1 MSLAFKW
8 SRWLFNFSGESR
20 REFYEDYASALRDK
34 MGGPERL
41 IKMAARARKRGTGW
55 APLYEHWLR
64 KMKRLSFAHALQH
77 TVPDYEVMVLTA
89 AEEDGRLEDAM
100 DYLAKSLRL
109 SAKISSA
116 YFTSLVSPVAAVVTL
131 LGFFLAYALVIAPQN
146 LEVLPLDKW
155 PALSR
160 LLYSVSQ
167 GLVDGGLLLCVA
179 VVVVGWLIA
188 WSRSHWRGRLRRVI
202 DRVPLLPWRG
212 YRERQANNLL
222 VSLAILLQS
231 NNHGPKE
238 ALERMRHFAGPWL
251 NEHLRDM
258 LARLEKAPDEPARA
272 LTGTGLFPLQ
282 MMDRIEDYAERRDF
296 TKALLILAFD
306 HGDKQVQTAE
316 RKAVLSGLLA
326 MLLVGGVIGFIVLA
340 NFEFNQAVQ
349 AYVQSF
355 R

>member
-8 SRWLFNFSGESR
+8 SRWLFNFSGDSR
-20 REFYEDYASALRDK
+20 REFYEDFASALRDN

-100 DYLAKSLRL
+100 VYLGKSLRL
-109 SAKISSA
+109 SAKIKSA
-116 YFTSLVSPVAAVVTL
+116 YFTSLISPMAAILTL

-146 LEVLPLDKW
+146 LEVLPLEKW
-155 PALSR
+155 PTLSK
-160 LLYSVSQ
+160 LLYNFSQ
-167 GLVDGGLLLCVA
+167 GLVDGGLLLVGGVLA
-179 VVVVGWLIA
+179 LGWLIA
-188 WSRSHWRGRLRRVI
+188 WSRANWKGSLRSFV

-212 YRERQANNLL
+212 YRERQANNFL

-238 ALERMRHFAGPWL
+238 ALERMRQFAGPWL
-251 NEHLRDM
+251 NSHLRNM
-258 LARLEKAPDEPARA
+258 LERLNRSPDEPARA
-272 LTGTGLFPLQ
+272 LNTGLFPDH

-306 HGDKQVQTAE
+306 HGDKQVQRAE
-316 RKAVLSGLLA
+316 SQAVMSGLLA
-326 MLLVGGVIGFIVLA
+326 MLMVGGVIGFIVLA

>member
-1 MSLAFKW
+1 MNLAFKW
-8 SRWLFNFSGESR
+8 SRWLFNFSGDSR
-20 REFYEDYASALRDK
+20 REFYEDFASALRDD

-41 IKMAARARKRGTGW
+41 KKMAARARKRHTGW

-64 KMKRLSFAHALQH
+64 KMKRQSFANALQH
-77 TVPDYEVMVLTA
+77 TVPDYEVMVLVA

-100 DYLAKSLRL
+100 DYLARSLRL

-116 YFTSLVSPVAAVVTL
+116 FFTSLVSPIAAVVTL

-146 LEVLPLDKW
+146 LEILPLDKW
-155 PALSR
+155 PALSQ
-160 LLYSVSQ
+160 LLYTLSQ
-167 GLVDGGLLLCVA
+167 GLVDGGIALGVGVIAL
-179 VVVVGWLIA
+179 GWLVS
-188 WSRSHWRGRLRRVI
+188 WSRVHWSGRVRRVI

-238 ALERMRHFAGPWL
+238 ALERMRYFSGQWM

-258 LARLEKAPDEPARA
+258 LARLKRAPDEPARA
-272 LTGTGLFPLQ
+272 LTSTGLFPLH
-282 MMDRIEDYAERRDF
+282 MSDRIEDYAERRDF
-296 TKALLILAFD
+296 TNALLTLAFD
-306 HGDKQVQTAE
+306 QADKQVQRAE
-316 RKAVLSGLLA
+316 RQAVISGLLA
-326 MLLVGGVIGFIVLA
+326 MLFVGGVIGFIVLA
-340 NFEFNQAVQ
+340 NFEFNQAVE
-349 AYVQSF
+349 AYIQNI

>member
-1 MSLAFKW
+1 MNLGYKW
-8 SRWLFNFSGESR
+8 SRWLFNFSGDAR
-20 REFYEDYASALRDK
+20 REFYEDYASALRDN

-41 IKMAARARKRGTGW
+41 VKMAARARTRRTGW

-89 AEEDGRLEDAM
+89 AEADGRLEDAM
-100 DYLAKSLRL
+100 EYLARSLRL
-109 SAKISSA
+109 SAKVSSA
-116 YFTSLVSPVAAVVTL
+116 YFTSLVSPIAALVTL

-146 LEVLPLDKW
+146 LEVLPLAKW
-155 PALSR
+155 PTLSQV
-160 LLYSVSQ
+160 LYSLSK
-167 GLVDGGLLLCVA
+167 GLVDGGVFLCVA
-179 VVVVGWLIA
+179 VVAVGWLIA
-188 WSRSHWRGRLRRVI
+188 WSRANWKGSLRAFI

-212 YRERQANNLL
+212 YRERQANNFL

-231 NNHGPKE
+231 NTHGPKE

-251 NEHLRDM
+251 NAHLREM
-258 LARLEKAPDEPARA
+258 LARLGKSPEEPARA
-272 LTGTGLFPLQ
+272 LNTGLFPAH

-306 HGDKQVQTAE
+306 HGDKQVQRAE
-316 RKAVLSGLLA
+316 RQAVVSGFIA
-326 MLLVGGVIGFIVLA
+326 MLLVGGVIGLIVLA
-340 NFEFNQAVQ
+340 NFEFNQAVE
-349 AYVQSF
+349 AYIQTI

>member
-8 SRWLFNFSGESR
+8 SRWLFNFSGDSR
-20 REFYEDYASALRDK
+20 REFYEDFASALRDN

-100 DYLAKSLRL
+100 VYLGKSLRL
-109 SAKISSA
+109 SAKIKSA
-116 YFTSLVSPVAAVVTL
+116 YFTSLISPMAAILTL

-146 LEVLPLDKW
+146 LEVLPLEKW
-155 PALSR
+155 PTLSKG
-160 LLYSVSQ
+160 LYNFSQ
-167 GLVDGGLLLCVA
+167 GLVDGGLLLVGG
-179 VVVVGWLIA
+179 VIGFGWLIA
-188 WSRSHWRGRLRRVI
+188 WSRANWKGSLRSFV

-212 YRERQANNLL
+212 YRERQANNFL

-238 ALERMRHFAGPWL
+238 ALERMRQFAGPWL
-251 NEHLRDM
+251 NSHLRNM
-258 LARLEKAPDEPARA
+258 LERLNRSPDEPARA
-272 LTGTGLFPLQ
+272 LNTGLFPVH

-306 HGDKQVQTAE
+306 HGDKQVQRAE
-316 RKAVLSGLLA
+316 SQAVMSGLLA